1 MDASR
6 RKRGRAEREIVLPDA
21 PPTDRK
27 LELAARAAWL
37 YHAKGRKQDE
47 IARQLNVSRPI
58 VQRLVALAASQHL
71 VRFHLIH
78 PLSDCITLA
87 EELRSR
93 FNLVYCDVAPSE
105 QGVDDDISA
114 VATSAAVYLENLLQQ
129 HQSLTIG
136 VGNGQA
142 MRETSGKMI
151 PMNRPKHKFVSLMG
165 NLTRH
170 GRASHYDGVMRLA
183 ERIDSEAYPLPMP
196 VVTDTVEEREVLQ
209 GQLAYQTALSLLAE
223 ASAMMMG
230 LGPLTPESA
239 PMYEDG
245 FITKAELDAAMKAGA
260 IAEILGHAIDRE
272 GNVFTTGYNARLT
285 SFALEVPAKVPTMII
300 QTGSIRVE
308 AIRVALE
315 HRIANCLITDEN
327 TARLILAS

>member
-1 MDASR
+1 MDAKLKKPSTA
-6 RKRGRAEREIVLPDA
+6 GDAAMPDA
-21 PPTDRK
+21 RPSDAK

-47 IARQLNVSRPI
+47 IARQLNISRPI
-58 VQRLVALAASQHL
+58 VQRLVALAASQNL
-71 VRFHLIH
+71 VRFNLLH
-78 PLSDCITLA
+78 PLSACITLA
-87 EELRSR
+87 EELRAR

-142 MRETSGKMI
+142 MRETSGRMVPI
-151 PMNRPKHKFVSLMG
+151 SRPGHKFVSLMG

-183 ERIDSEAYPLPMP
+183 ERAGGQAYPLPMP
-196 VVTDTVEEREVLQ
+196 VVTDTLAEREVLQ
-209 GQLAYQTALSLLAE
+209 GQLAYRTAQSLLTE
-223 ASAMMMG
+223 AAVLMMG
-230 LGPLTPESA
+230 LGPLGPNEA

-245 FITKAELDAAMKAGA
+245 FITKDELKQAIKAGA

-272 GNVFTTGYNARLT
+272 GNVFTTGYNERLT
-285 SFALEVPAKVPTMII
+285 SFALEVPASIPTMII

-308 AIRVALE
+308 AIGVALK
-315 HRIANCLITDEN
+315 HGIANCLITDEN
-327 TARLILAS
+327 TARLLLKS